1 MTDQPAAHALSPHP
15 GTPCAAVQ
23 RLEVTLANAASGQAW
38 HLRYE
43 LTGDLDRLRV
53 PPASGQPSPKD
64 GLWRHTCFEVFV
76 GSAGSAAY
84 REFNFSPSGD
94 WAAYAFSVPRV
105 RDAAAEPL
113 PAPRLACTRA
123 PRRLTLEAWL
133 PWSALPPPGDGG
145 ALVGLSAVI
154 ETLDGGLAYWA
165 LRHPAARPDFHD
177 RAGWTAR
184 GPHPHPLT
192 P

>member
-1 MTDQPAAHALSPHP
+1 MPDRPAAHALSPHP

-23 RLEVTLANAASGQAW
+23 RLEVTLARAASGQAW

-43 LTGDLDRLRV
+43 LAGDLDGLRV
-53 PPASGQPSPKD
+53 PPASGQPSPRD

-94 WAAYAFSVPRV
+94 WAAYAFGAPRV
-105 RDAAAEPL
+105 RDPSAEPL
-113 PAPRLACTRA
+113 RSPRLACTRTA
-123 PRRLTLEAWL
+123 HRLTLDAWL
-133 PWSALPPPGDGG
+133 PWAALPPGIDAG

-184 GPHPHPLT
+184 GPRPHPLT
-192 P
+192 A